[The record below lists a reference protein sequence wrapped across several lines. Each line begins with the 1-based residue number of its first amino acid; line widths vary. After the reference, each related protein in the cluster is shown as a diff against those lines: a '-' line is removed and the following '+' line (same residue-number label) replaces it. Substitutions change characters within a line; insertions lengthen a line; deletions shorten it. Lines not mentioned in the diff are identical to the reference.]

1 MDFHYLF
8 LQATTTAVGTP
19 PAEMQHV
26 SISLFSLIT
35 KGGPIMIPIGILSI
49 VSVYLII
56 ERVLYIRR
64 ASIIPTDQMHTV
76 KEHLRRGQIDM
87 ALSTLKQYDNSF
99 SRILRVMIKKLGRP
113 IKEIESFVETA
124 TSIEISAMNRNL
136 NYLGIIAGI
145 APMFGFIGTIYGV
158 ILIFYTINQTKVFD
172 IDSISGGLYQKM
184 ITSGG
189 GLLVGLIAFTGYH
202 LIQAMID
209 RFASRIEEELF
220 EFINFIT
227 DPSHED

>member
-184 ITSGG
+184 ITSAG
-189 GLLVGLIAFTGYH
+189 GLMVGIIAFLGYY
-202 LIQAMID
+202 LLSMLID
-209 RFASRIEEELF
+209 RVVSQMEKGAMDLIDVLHA
-220 EFINFIT
+220 
-227 DPSHED
+227 PSK